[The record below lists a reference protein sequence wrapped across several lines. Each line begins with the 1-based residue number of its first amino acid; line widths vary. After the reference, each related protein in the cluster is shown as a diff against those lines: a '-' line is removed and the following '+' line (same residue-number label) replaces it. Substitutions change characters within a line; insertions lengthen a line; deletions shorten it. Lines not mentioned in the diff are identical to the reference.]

1 MELRRTAVI
10 KLSVPDDRRGD
21 LIQTMDTFR
30 DATQRFA
37 DRGWEGDDNDYVI
50 TSRSQLQSH
59 LYDDIRDE
67 TRLHSDLCVGAANH
81 ASHAL
86 RGVVDRMKEGEKVS
100 KPVFTSNTTVYNTS
114 AISYFDGYCTL
125 AAYGSGRVKA
135 EYVYPDDSI
144 QAEYM
149 ESDEWD
155 KQGAKLRYDR
165 ETDTYY
171 LHVTVKQERD
181 EPQGEAEGRTVL
193 GVDRNVDGYLAVTS
207 SGAFIGNAD
216 YFNHK
221 RREYER
227 RRGNLQ
233 QKGTRSAHLTI
244 ESIGE
249 RFANWS
255 ADYLHKVSNQV
266 VAEAVANGCDTI
278 VLEDLDQIRE
288 RISNGKKFQQWAF
301 QELGRQIRYKAK
313 AEGITVEAVN
323 PAYTS
328 QQCSHSECG
337 FTHEDNR
344 DGDEFACLK
353 CGKELHS
360 DYNAVA
366 GLRPAGSKV
375 ACDFATARN
384 IAGRYLR
391 NRRKSGSEGATNH
404 LALKSGTVNGS
415 GDFTPTVS
423 HG

>member
-1 MELRRTAVI
+1 MELQRTAVV
-10 KLSVPDDRRGD
+10 KLSVPNGRRDD
-21 LIQTMDTFR
+21 LKETMDTFR
-30 DATQRFA
+30 NAAQRFA
-37 DRGWEGDDNDYVI
+37 DRGWEGNNDRYVI
-50 TSRSQLQSH
+50 TSRSQLQPY

-67 TRLHSDLCVGAANH
+67 TGLHSDLCVAAVNH
-81 ASHAL
+81 AADAL

-135 EYVYPDDSI
+135 EYVYPDNSI

-155 KQGAKLRYDR
+155 KQGAKLRYDQQ
-165 ETDTYY
+165 TDTYY
-171 LHVTVKQERD
+171 LHVSVKQERD
-181 EPQGEAEGRTVL
+181 DTQEEAEGRTVL

-216 YFNHK
+216 LLNHK

-233 QKGTRSAHLTI
+233 QTGTRSAHFTI
-244 ESIGE
+244 QSIGD

-255 ADYLHKVSNQV
+255 ENYLHHVSKVV
-266 VAEAVANGCDTI
+266 VTEAVANGCETI
-278 VLEDLDQIRE
+278 VLEDLENIRE
-288 RISNGKKFQQWAF
+288 RMSDLSKFQQWAF
-301 QELGRQIRYKAK
+301 RELSRKITYKAK
-313 AEGITVEAVN
+313 AEGITVEVVN

-344 DGDEFACLK
+344 DGDEFVCQK

-360 DYNAVA
+360 DYNA
-366 GLRPAGSKV
+366 
-375 ACDFATARN
+375 ARN
-384 IAGRYLR
+384 IAARYLR
-391 NRRKSGSEGATNH
+391 NRRKSGSGGATNH
-404 LALKSGTVNGS
+404 LALKSGAVNGS

-423 HG
+423 RG

>member
-10 KLSVPDDRRGD
+10 KLSVPDDRRDD
-21 LIQTMDTFR
+21 LKQTMDTFR
-30 DATQRFA
+30 DAAQQFA
-37 DRGWEGDDNDYVI
+37 DRGWEGNDNGYVI
-50 TSRSQLQSH
+50 TSRSQLQTY

-67 TRLHSDLCVGAANH
+67 TGLHSDLCVGAANH

-86 RGVVDRMKEGEKVS
+86 RGVVDRMKEGETVS

-114 AISYFDGYCTL
+114 AISYFDRYCTL

-149 ESDEWD
+149 ENDEWD
-155 KQGAKLRYDR
+155 KQGAKLRYDHQS
-165 ETDTYY
+165 DTYY
-171 LHVTVKQERD
+171 LHVTVVQERD
-181 EPQGEAEGRTVL
+181 DPQGEAEGRTVL

-227 RRGNLQ
+227 RRGDLQ

-255 ADYLHKVSNQV
+255 EDYLHRVSKQV

-278 VLEDLDQIRE
+278 VLEDLEQIRE

-301 QELGRQIRYKAK
+301 RELGRQITYKAK
-313 AEGITVEAVN
+313 AEEITVEVVN

-337 FTHEDNR
+337 FTHEGNR
-344 DGDEFACLK
+344 NSDEFACLK
-353 CGKELHS
+353 CSKELHS
-360 DYNAVA
+360 DYNA
-366 GLRPAGSKV
+366 
-375 ACDFATARN
+375 ARN
-384 IAGRYLR
+384 IAARYLR

-415 GDFTPTVS
+415 GDFTPTAS
-423 HG
+423 SG

>member
-1 MELRRTAVI
+1 MEVQRTAVV
-10 KLSVPDDRRGD
+10 KLSVPDDRRDD
-21 LIQTMDTFR
+21 LKLTMDTFR
-30 DATQRFA
+30 DAAQRFV
-37 DRGWEGDDNDYVI
+37 DRGWEGNNDGYVI
-50 TSRSQLQSH
+50 TSRSHVQS
-59 LYDDIRDE
+59 LVYDDIRDD
-67 TRLHSDLCVGAANH
+67 TGLHSDLCVGAANH
-81 ASHAL
+81 AADAL

-125 AAYGSGRVKA
+125 AAYGSGRVTA

-149 ESDEWD
+149 ESDEWG
-155 KQGAKLRYDR
+155 KQGAKLRYDHQ
-165 ETDTYY
+165 TDTYY
-171 LHVTVKQERD
+171 LHVTVVRERD
-181 EPQGEAEGRTVL
+181 DPQEEAAGRTVL

-233 QKGTRSAHLTI
+233 QQSTRSAHLTI

-249 RFANWS
+249 RFSRWS
-255 ADYLHKVSNQV
+255 EDYLHRVSKQV
-266 VAEAVANGCDTI
+266 VSEAVANGCDAI
-278 VLEDLDQIRE
+278 VLEDLDQIGE

-301 QELGRQIRYKAK
+301 REVGRQITYKAK
-313 AEGITVEAVN
+313 AEGITVEVVN

-328 QQCSHSECG
+328 QQCSHTECG
-337 FTHEDNR
+337 FTHENNR
-344 DGDEFACLK
+344 NGDEFRCQK

-360 DYNAVA
+360 DYNA
-366 GLRPAGSKV
+366 
-375 ACDFATARN
+375 ARN
-384 IAGRYLR
+384 IAARYLR
-391 NRRKSGSEGATNH
+391 NWRKSGSEGATNH

-415 GDFTPTVS
+415 GDYTPTAS
-423 HG
+423 SG

>member
-1 MELRRTAVI
+1 MELQRTAVV
-10 KLSVPDDRRGD
+10 KLSVPDDRRDD
-21 LIQTMDTFR
+21 LKRTMDTFR
-30 DATQRFA
+30 DAAQRFA
-37 DRGWEGDDNDYVI
+37 DRGWEGNDDGYVI
-50 TSRSQLQSH
+50 TSRSHVQS
-59 LYDDIRDE
+59 LVYDDIRDD
-67 TRLHSDLCVGAANH
+67 TGLHSDLCVGAANH
-81 ASHAL
+81 AADAL

-100 KPVFTSNTTVYNTS
+100 KPVFTSNTTIYNTS

-165 ETDTYY
+165 QSDTYY

-181 EPQGEAEGRTVL
+181 DPQGEAEGRTVL

-216 YFNHK
+216 LLNHK

-233 QKGTRSAHLTI
+233 QQGTRSAHLTI

-249 RFANWS
+249 RFVNWS
-255 ADYLHKVSNQV
+255 EDYLHRVSKHV

-278 VLEDLDQIRE
+278 VLEDLEQIRE

-301 QELGRQIRYKAK
+301 RELGRQITYKAK
-313 AEGITVEAVN
+313 ADGITVEVVN

-328 QQCSHSECG
+328 QQCSHTECG

-344 DGDEFACLK
+344 DGDEFTCLK

-360 DYNAVA
+360 DYNA
-366 GLRPAGSKV
+366 
-375 ACDFATARN
+375 ARN
-384 IAGRYLR
+384 IAARYLR

-415 GDFTPTVS
+415 GDFTPTAS
-423 HG
+423 RG

>member
-1 MELRRTAVI
+1 MEIQRTAVV
-10 KLSVPDDRRGD
+10 KLAVPDDRRDD
-21 LIQTMDTFR
+21 LKETMDTFR
-30 DATQRFA
+30 DAAQRFA
-37 DRGWEGDDNDYVI
+37 DRGWEGNDDGYVI
-50 TSRSQLQSH
+50 TSRSQLQPY

-67 TRLHSDLCVGAANH
+67 TGLHSDLCVAAVNH
-81 ASHAL
+81 AADAL
-86 RGVVDRMKEGEKVS
+86 RGVVDRMKEGENVS

-125 AAYGSGRVKA
+125 AAYGSGRVTA

-149 ESDEWD
+149 ESEEWD

-165 ETDTYY
+165 QSDTYY

-181 EPQGEAEGRTVL
+181 DPQAEAEGRTVL

-216 YFNHK
+216 LFNHK

-233 QKGTRSAHLTI
+233 QQDTRSAHLTI
-244 ESIGE
+244 QSIGS

-255 ADYLHKVSNQV
+255 EDYLHRVSKEV
-266 VAEAVANGCDTI
+266 VLEAVANGCDTI
-278 VLEDLDQIRE
+278 VLEDLRGIRE
-288 RISNGKKFQQWAF
+288 RMSDLSKFQQWAF
-301 QELGRQIRYKAK
+301 GELERQITYKAK
-313 AEGITVEAVN
+313 AEGITVEMVN

-328 QQCSHSECG
+328 RQCSHTECG
-337 FTHEDNR
+337 FTHTQNR
-344 DGDEFACLK
+344 DGDEFVCQK

-360 DYNAVA
+360 DYNA
-366 GLRPAGSKV
+366 
-375 ACDFATARN
+375 ARN
-384 IAGRYLR
+384 IAARYLQ
-391 NRRKSGSEGATNH
+391 NRRKSGAGGATNH

-415 GDFTPTVS
+415 GDFTPTAS
-423 HG
+423 RG

>member
-10 KLSVPDDRRGD
+10 KLSIPDARRDD
-21 LIQTMDTFR
+21 LKQTMDTFR
-30 DATQRFA
+30 DAAQRFA

-50 TSRSQLQSH
+50 TSRSQLQPY

-67 TRLHSDLCVGAANH
+67 TGLHSDLCVGAVNH
-81 ASHAL
+81 AADAL
-86 RGVVDRMKEGEKVS
+86 SGIVDRMKAGEKVS

-135 EYVYPDDSI
+135 EYVYPDDAI

-155 KQGAKLRYDR
+155 KQGAKLRYDHQSN
-165 ETDTYY
+165 TYY
-171 LHVTVKQERD
+171 LHVTVLQERD
-181 EPQGEAEGRTVL
+181 DPQEEAEGRTVL

-207 SGAFIGNAD
+207 SGAFIGSAD

-233 QKGTRSAHLTI
+233 QNGTRSAHLTI

-249 RFANWS
+249 RFADWS
-255 ADYLHKVSNQV
+255 EDYLHHVSKQV
-266 VAEAVANGCDTI
+266 VAEAVANECDTI
-278 VLEDLDQIRE
+278 VLEDLEQIRE

-301 QELGRQIRYKAK
+301 RELGRQITYKAK
-313 AEGITVEAVN
+313 VGGIAVEVVN

-328 QQCSHSECG
+328 QHCSHSECG

-344 DGDEFACLK
+344 DGDEFACLN

-360 DYNAVA
+360 DYNA
-366 GLRPAGSKV
+366 
-375 ACDFATARN
+375 ARN
-384 IAGRYLR
+384 IAARYLR
-391 NRRKSGSEGATNH
+391 NRRTSGSEGATNH

-415 GDFTPTVS
+415 GDFTPTALS
-423 HG
+423 GLTGSSLTNPSANSGCR